1 MKKVAGLG
9 QCSLDYI
16 ASVDTYPEEDTKPE
30 VLDWSDQGG
39 GPVATALVA
48 LTRLGVKTT
57 FIGTISNDLAGEEI
71 KREAGE
77 EIKRELKK
85 EGVDTKGLIVKKG
98 GRSQTAF
105 VVVNRN
111 SAKRTIFWQRPTV
124 RGLRPA
130 EVKATLIKTS
140 AFLLLDG
147 LMVDASFQA
156 ARIARRYG
164 IPVMLDAGGI
174 REGMMELCKLSDYI
188 VCSEEFSYDLA
199 GTPSKTL
206 KELSLLRPRACTITL
221 GERGSVTWSNGERF
235 RQGAFRVRAVDTTG
249 AGDVFH
255 GGYIYGLLCGWDIKK
270 TVRFASA
277 FAALKC
283 LKPGGRTGIPTLKE
297 TLRFIKITKELNY

>member
-30 VLDWSDQGG
+30 VLDWGEQGG

-48 LTRLGVKTT
+48 LSRLGVKTT

-71 KREAGE
+71 KKG
-77 EIKRELKK
+77 LKQ
-85 EGVDTKGLIVKKG
+85 EGVDTRGLIVKKG

-105 VVVNRN
+105 VVVNRKN
-111 SAKRTIFWQRPTV
+111 AKRTIFWQRPTV
-124 RGLRPA
+124 RGLRPV
-130 EVKATLIKTS
+130 EVKAALIKTS

-164 IPVMLDAGGI
+164 IPVMLDAGRI

-206 KELSLLRPRACTITL
+206 RELSILRPRACTITL
-221 GERGSVTWSNGERF
+221 GERGSVTWSDGEKF

-283 LKPGGRTGIPTLKE
+283 LKPGGRAGIPTLKE
-297 TLRFIKITKELNY
+297 TLRFIKITKVLNY